1 MTINNKP
8 NILVVE
14 DDAHHRTLINHQLKD
29 KYNLTF
35 AVDAIDGKRALQKP
49 IDLALIDIFLGS
61 NGTGIDLLTFM
72 KYNQFTNVKTIALTA
87 QGAKEDRQKYLDYGF
102 DDYIPKPYNRVE
114 LIEGIERQLK
124 K

>member
-1 MTINNKP
+1 MTQNNKP
-8 NILVVE
+8 HILVVE

-35 AVDAIDGKRALQKP
+35 AVDAIDGARALQKP

-61 NGTGIDLLTFM
+61 NGTGMDFLDHM
-72 KYNQFTNVKTIALTA
+72 KSNGSSHIKTIALTA
-87 QGAKEDRQKYLDYGF
+87 QGAKEDRQKYLDHGF